1 MIMAIHHKVADY
13 MKWRPAYEAHEQA
26 RVAAGVTNG
35 KVYQSKDD
43 PNDVVILFDVADA
56 AKAKSFSQSQD
67 LKSRMQAS
75 GVIGQPEVLFQPQ

>member
-13 MKWRPAYEAHEQA
+13 TKWRAAYDAHEQA

-43 PNDVVILFDVADA
+43 RNDVVILFDVSDVS
-56 AKAKSFSQSQD
+56 KAKTFSQSQD
-67 LKSRMQAS
+67 LKSRMQEG
-75 GVIGQPEVLFQPQ
+75 GVLGQPEILFQPQ